1 MSRIRFHLDENA
13 NPDIAAALRRRG
25 IDVTTTQE
33 TGLRTAKDDPQWAYV
48 LRERRVLVTHDADF
62 IRRAAETPNHPG
74 VCFSGLGRRAIGQI
88 IDMLV
93 LLYEVYAAEDMAGRI
108 EYL

>member
-1 MSRIRFHLDENA
+1 MGVR
-13 NPDIAAALRRRG
+13 
-25 IDVTTTQE
+25 VT
-33 TGLRTAKDDPQWAYV
+33 
-48 LRERRVLVTHDADF
+48 
-62 IRRAAETPNHPG
+62 RAAETPNHPG